1 LDWFEEVYSPLVADL
16 LHRWPTL
23 PDLQRARSETIRSFC
38 WRHNCRDAERIEERI
53 RNIRQTIPP
62 TRDAAKIQPAVA
74 MTRTA
79 VDLIAT
85 LRAGIAELEQQIATT
100 TTGLPDF
107 MLFDSFPGA
116 GAALAL
122 RLSAAFGS
130 CRDRYATAADVQ
142 KLNGIAPTR
151 KHIGKTASVSFPPRL
166 PKSLRQ
172 TFHEWA
178 GHSIAFCDWARAS
191 YQHQRQHRTRPSC
204 CRPSACVQV
213 DPHRLPLLA
222 GWRAL

>member
-1 LDWFEEVYSPLVADL
+1 
-16 LHRWPTL
+16 
-23 PDLQRARSETIRSFC
+23 
-38 WRHNCRDAERIEERI
+38 
-53 RNIRQTIPP
+53 
-62 TRDAAKIQPAVA
+62 
-74 MTRTA
+74 
-79 VDLIAT
+79 
-85 LRAGIAELEQQIATT
+85 LEQQIATT

-107 MLFDSFPGA
+107 RLFDSFPGA

-191 YQHQRQHRTRPSC
+191 YQHQRQHGHGHH
-204 CRPSACVQV
+204 AAV
-213 DPHRLPLLA
+213 
-222 GWRAL
+222 RALAFKWIRIAFRCWQDGVPYDDARYVANLRRRGSPLAAALTASK